1 MGRFSALLCLPALAS
16 AYFAPTCPPRTAVSS
31 AAARACRPAMDETI
45 MEKALS
51 GELEQEGAD
60 NVFMSEVGWASY
72 LDKQAGSSYNMNERP
87 SKAQDGYFT
96 PDVFSN
102 PIDVALSWVASM
114 KRVLKDPLST
124 SFMTISNDVNG
135 ARSFPKGLTEVNAR
149 TIKPKVKDF
158 DKNMRVTGLP
168 GLNIFGAPSSKQK
181 KWTNPFTKKEQ

>member
-1 MGRFSALLCLPALAS
+1 
-16 AYFAPTCPPRTAVSS
+16 
-31 AAARACRPAMDETI
+31 MDETI

-102 PIDVALSWVASM
+102 PFDGPCTCPAPAHTCQAPRGRVGAS
-114 KRVLKDPLST
+114 RGS
-124 SFMTISNDVNG
+124 
-135 ARSFPKGLTEVNAR
+135 ARRPPRFA
-149 TIKPKVKDF
+149 
-158 DKNMRVTGLP
+158 
-168 GLNIFGAPSSKQK
+168 
-181 KWTNPFTKKEQ
+181 

>member
-1 MGRFSALLCLPALAS
+1 
-16 AYFAPTCPPRTAVSS
+16 
-31 AAARACRPAMDETI
+31 MDETI